1 MAKEFAPAFTR
12 ATHLAALSNLVV
24 ETAGSNSLRKI
35 FDAQDV
41 STKIIFQ
48 PNTPLLRRDHIGLCT
63 QAARISHLQCI
74 GLLAGTHC
82 LFDHLGPYGRYAS
95 SAPTLAAALIR
106 ARDTLHFYESASALN
121 FDVSSDEVKIYYQCA
136 DQNLTGWRH
145 LADIY
150 LCLLCR
156 LVEHFLGASWT
167 PERIETSYRSGPW
180 QQTLEQRFGVPIEFD
195 MPAVAIFLPKSSLN
209 TPNLKPTSASS
220 AGMVAQLLRYG
231 RGLPTTFSEASSE
244 IIRQRLLAE
253 KNDIYGAAAKF
264 GITERTFQRHLYEDR
279 NTYRQLLTNCTATRA
294 TDLLANTTIINIEIA
309 SMLGYST
316 EAHFIRAFKRWM
328 GVTPGKYR
336 RSLHGPRPIFS

>member
-1 MAKEFAPAFTR
+1 MTKEFVPAFSR

-24 ETAGSNSLRKI
+24 EKVGSNALREI
-35 FDAQDV
+35 FAAQDV

-48 PNTPLLRRDHIGLCT
+48 PSTPLLRRDHIGLCT

-74 GLLAGTHC
+74 GLLAGTNC
-82 LFDHLGPYGRYAS
+82 LFDHLGPYGQYVS
-95 SAPTLAAALIR
+95 SAPTLAGALIR
-106 ARDTLHFYESASALN
+106 ARDTLHFYESASALT

-150 LCLLCR
+150 LSLLCR
-156 LVEHFLGASWT
+156 LVEQFLGATWKPT
-167 PERIETSYRSGPW
+167 RIETSYRSGPW
-180 QQTLEQRFGVPIEFD
+180 QKILEQRFGVPIEFD
-195 MPAVAIFLPKSSLN
+195 KPAVALFLPKRSLN
-209 TPNLKPTSASS
+209 TPNLKPLSTNSPD
-220 AGMVAQLLRYG
+220 MRAQLLRYG
-231 RGLPTTFSEASSE
+231 RDLPTTFSEASSE
-244 IIRQRLLAE
+244 IIRQRLLTE

-264 GITERTFQRHLYEDR
+264 GITERTFQRRLHEDCT
-279 NTYRQLLTNCTATRA
+279 TYRKLLTNCTATRA
-294 TDLLANTTIINIEIA
+294 AELLTNTTIVNIEIA

-336 RSLHGPRPIFS
+336 RSLHGPHSIFS